1 MLHCSIV
8 RCNYKQTNRSE
19 VTYFN
24 LPKEPQ
30 KQKTWFAV
38 ISIDKDNLLS
48 NVVCLF
54 NDFEDKYFDKSKLIY
69 KSDIFTKT
77 GQ

>member
-24 LPKEPQ
+24 LPKDPQ
-30 KQKTWFAV
+30 KQKTWFAA
-38 ISIDKDNLLS
+38 ISIDKDNLPS

-54 NDFEDKYFDKSKLIY
+54 QWLWRQ
-69 KSDIFTKT
+69 IFW
-77 GQ
+77 

>member
-38 ISIDKDNLLS
+38 ISIDKDNLPS
-48 NVVCLF
+48 IYYVFVCSD
-54 NDFEDKYFDKSKLIY
+54 NSE
-69 KSDIFTKT
+69 DIFW
-77 GQ
+77 